1 MEFNVL
7 CPEGQMCTYPFEKP
21 CRTDMPLD
29 FRRILSRAHE
39 RNTRRALAQDL
50 DMVTD
55 VRWLEEF
62 TKILREREE
71 F

>member
-7 CPEGQMCTYPFEKP
+7 CSEGQMYNYPFEKP
-21 CRTDMPLD
+21 CRTNMPLD
-29 FRRILSRAHE
+29 FRVVLTSVHK

-50 DMVTD
+50 DMITD
-55 VRWLEEF
+55 TAWLEEF